1 MTGRAKYYVVKWY
14 QKKSCDAFACDG
26 CLHPLITNV
35 GFEKGEPLLYC
46 RSCGYRKIVASM
58 EFWMMW
64 KDFVSFYIYKE
75 TILRKVLVF
84 WAIVYISF
92 MVAIGGLAVMTY
104 QGTITWLGIMF
115 LISFSLMLFF
125 MKKAVTIWSLF
136 EAMRQEE
143 NQRHPSR

>member
-1 MTGRAKYYVVKWY
+1 
-14 QKKSCDAFACDG
+14 
-26 CLHPLITNV
+26 
-35 GFEKGEPLLYC
+35 
-46 RSCGYRKIVASM
+46 M
-58 EFWMMW
+58 EFLVMW
-64 KDFVSFYIYKE
+64 EDFFSFYIYKE

>member
-1 MTGRAKYYVVKWY
+1 MNGEWRKAMTGRAKQFVVQWY
-14 QKKSCDAFACDG
+14 QRNSCDALACNG
-26 CLHPLITNV
+26 CINPLITKF

-136 EAMRQEE
+136 EAMRQE
-143 NQRHPSR
+143 